1 MAPLTQIPQPPLRAP
16 WPPQW
21 SYRLKETAGAL
32 FYNSK
37 ESCFTLKKK
46 RFPILT
52 EQFLMFWEACVLYL
66 HFTAVGS
73 WQAMTYKPLN
83 SMKAQNI
90 WVWIFTAQIK
100 YISITPPCVKLLD
113 RQVWIW
119 KKFWEIL
126 QNQSARCGKNPVSRN
141 EVYKVTS
148 NVTAAKP
155 VSLTHAAREMILLFI
170 AREICA
176 VCPHVFEIKLHIRV
190 FLALRWG

>member
-1 MAPLTQIPQPPLRAP
+1 MFH
-16 WPPQW
+16 
-21 SYRLKETAGAL
+21 S
-32 FYNSK
+32 
-37 ESCFTLKKK
+37 KKK

-52 EQFLMFWEACVLYL
+52 EQSLMFWEACVFYL

-90 WVWIFTAQIK
+90 RVWIFTAQIK
-100 YISITPPCVKLLD
+100 YISITAPCVKLLARPD
-113 RQVWIW
+113 KCGYGKS
-119 KKFWEIL
+119 KKFREIL
-126 QNQSARCGKNPVSRN
+126 QNQSARSGKTPVSRN